1 YHHVPRKH
9 VIFEEYANQLLNYLN
24 SCYFTPLPYK
34 DHIEAQEQSQTTASI
49 RNKIKQFKLI
59 IRVTDKSNNF
69 YIGSAIEFEKKVQQ
83 YFMDTNAFRV
93 INENPL
99 PEIVNKV
106 IQLLINLRSKKFIL
120 QWQYNEMIPDRKTTE
135 LAHLYFN
142 PKTHKVG
149 IPLRPIENTIRA
161 PTTNISKFLDKII
174 RPIFDDKCT

>member
-1 YHHVPRKH
+1 
-9 VIFEEYANQLLNYLN
+9 N

-69 YIGSAIEFEKKVQQ
+69 YIGSAIEFVKTVQQ
-83 YFMDTNAFRV
+83 YFMDTNAFIV
-93 INENPL
+93 IKENPFN
-99 PEIVNKV
+99 EILNKV
-106 IQLLINLRSKKFIL
+106 IQLLNNLRSNIFIL

-142 PKTHKVG
+142 PKTHK
-149 IPLRPIENTIRA
+149 I
-161 PTTNISKFLDKII
+161 K
-174 RPIFDDKCT
+174 